1 MNKRYSIKKSNKV
14 TLTDCTTND
23 CILGGLAKTEKIPT
37 DFVYTGKM
45 VFGVQALLAN
55 NYFPAGSRILL
66 IHSGGLQG
74 NRSIAQGI
82 LPF

>member
-1 MNKRYSIKKSNKV
+1 MTRFWEQ
-14 TLTDCTTND
+14 
-23 CILGGLAKTEKIPT
+23 EKIPT